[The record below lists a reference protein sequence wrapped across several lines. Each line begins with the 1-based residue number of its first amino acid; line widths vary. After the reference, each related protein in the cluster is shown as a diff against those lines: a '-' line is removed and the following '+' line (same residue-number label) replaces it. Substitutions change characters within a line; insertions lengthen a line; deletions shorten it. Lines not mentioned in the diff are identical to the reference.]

1 MSHDEVR
8 QSGSGSQASS
18 SIPLTSERFTSSY
31 ALQTLLRILKK
42 RWKWIAASTVLC
54 EVLTIVVVL
63 SMKPTYD
70 ATATIQLNKTSS
82 SLDLGLGDVL
92 SQQLSSGGDS
102 LLTDLQTETAIL
114 KDDSLALS
122 VIEEL
127 DLASQPPFATVAPDP
142 REAAEKGLP
151 LEEAPHTRNRL
162 LTIFHNNLN
171 VSTVR
176 GTRLIDVTYESHDPR
191 QAAEIANALIDS
203 YKRQYLQSH
212 YAATSETSDWLAK
225 QLTELKNNVQD
236 SEKKLTDF
244 EKASGILSFG
254 VMGSGDS
261 KDSAGEPQIHSVII
275 QKLDTLNQELTAA
288 EANRIEKEAI
298 YRLAKTGNED
308 VVLGIGNDAMA
319 VQSNSLVLSQGG
331 GLSTLQQLRAQ
342 ESQLKINIAQAM
354 TVYGPGNRHIKEL
367 ETQLQAVNAQIAQE
381 LQQIVKRAQVD
392 FELAQRDEDE
402 IRRQFDQQQAAAT
415 QLNEKAVEFSVLSQE
430 AYSRKR
436 LYEDL
441 YTKLQEANVAAG
453 IKATNITIVDPARPQ
468 AIPSRPKK
476 RVDAFLGL
484 IFGAFLGF
492 VIAYIGDSLDRTV
505 SNPFEIEELTGR
517 PVIGIIPKFETGRGS
532 YGYGLQRV
540 ARKRAAAKAA
550 SEAEPSEPAK
560 QVWSLEHPHS
570 SAAEAFRALR
580 TSIMHSRAGGGP
592 KVILVTSCTPTEGK
606 TTVTSN
612 LGVVYAQYNKKV
624 IIIEADM
631 RRPRMTHVMQVAN
644 EVGLSTV
651 LAGSC
656 TPEEA
661 IVRERGVP
669 MLDVLPAGPRPPMP
683 SEMLGSS
690 AFDDLIQYL
699 RHHYDVILID
709 SPPILLVT
717 DAVTIS
723 PRADV
728 TIWVAR
734 AGQVTRPQLA
744 RATHLIERNRMQI
757 TGFVVNGISEDDS
770 EYGYTYYGTY
780 YGEENSSDA

>member
-1 MSHDEVR
+1 MR
-8 QSGSGSQASS
+8 QSGGGSQVSS
-18 SIPLTSERFTSSY
+18 TIPLTSERFTSNY

-42 RWKWIAASTVLC
+42 RWKWIVAATVLC
-54 EVLTIVVVL
+54 EVLTIVAVL
-63 SMKPTYD
+63 MMKPTYD
-70 ATATIQLNKTSS
+70 ATATIQLNKSSS
-82 SLDLGLGDVL
+82 SLDLGLGDML

-122 VIEEL
+122 VIQQL
-127 DLASQPPFATVAPDP
+127 GLASQPPFAAVKPNP
-142 REAAEKGLP
+142 QEEAEKGLP
-151 LEEAPHTRNRL
+151 LDEAPHTRTRL
-162 LTIFHNNLN
+162 LTIFHSNLTVN
-171 VSTVR
+171 TVR
-176 GTRLIDVTYESHDPR
+176 GTRLIEVTYQSHDPK

-203 YKRQYLQSH
+203 YKSQYLQSH

-244 EKASGILSFG
+244 EKESGILSFG
-254 VMGSGDS
+254 MMGSGDS
-261 KDSAGEPQIHSVII
+261 KDSVGEPQIHSVII

-308 VVLGIGNDAMA
+308 VVLGIGNDALA

-331 GLSTLQQLRAQ
+331 GLSTLQQLRQQ

-354 TVYGPGNRHIKEL
+354 TVYGADNRHIREL
-367 ETQLQAVNAQIAQE
+367 QTQLQAVNAQIAQE

-392 FELAQRDEDE
+392 YELAQRDEDE
-402 IRRQFDQQQAAAT
+402 IRHQFDDQQAAAT
-415 QLNEKAVEFSVLSQE
+415 KLNEKAVEFSVLSQE

-484 IFGAFLGF
+484 LFGAFLGF
-492 VIAYIGDSLDRTV
+492 TIAYIGDSLDRTV

-517 PVIGIIPKFETGRGS
+517 PVIGVIPKFETGRGS
-532 YGYGLQRV
+532 YGYGLQR
-540 ARKRAAAKAA
+540 AAKKRAAEKAA
-550 SEAEPSEPAK
+550 AAAAEQSPSARL
-560 QVWSLEHPHS
+560 VWSLEHPHS

-661 IVRERGVP
+661 IVHELGVP

-690 AFDDLIQYL
+690 AFDELIQYL
-699 RHHYDVILID
+699 RGHYDIILID

-757 TGFVVNGISEDDS
+757 TGFVVNGISESDS

-780 YGEENSSDA
+780 YGEENSNDA